1 MKGTLSKTNRG
12 WVVKQVVK
20 EGPEAKLINQYPLI
34 DNGHIDGLKLYAS
47 NEGLEVEFEI
57 IDHFDN
63 NGPEHFKKFAKIII

>member
-1 MKGTLSKTNRG
+1 MTNPSVPGTKFAEDCFG
-12 WVVKQVVK
+12 
-20 EGPEAKLINQYPLI
+20 QYPLI